1 MKKSFFLL
9 FLIWQ
14 SITLAQVV
22 SVIESTEKYL
32 IVNVDFSGCYTVKD
46 TTINGSLFQIIKGKE
61 NTIRLTGEPWLPVYN
76 LNLGILPEASP
87 KVALINSNV
96 EKIQNVFIVPYP
108 EEDTVLNLYA
118 PPQFNIEIYNKDL
131 YYPVVEYNKPIINS
145 FRYCN
150 IATVG
155 INPYQFNPVKREL
168 HFNKKITLRIDYNS
182 SLTQQ
187 AIQSVDD
194 NFTKKYLK
202 SNTINYPVAQKW
214 IGTSPSLKKIN
225 AASDTSWF
233 DPNKTY
239 YKIFVSKKDIYRI
252 SYDYLND
259 NNIYPG
265 TSISKNN
272 IELYSDSGM
281 IPIEITDTDKDG
293 YFNSGDF
300 IQFVGYPP
308 EPSPYT
314 HLNLYNYSNVY
325 WLSFEAKDEGLKYHY
340 QDGYPTTYDTTVY
353 SSLHTI
359 HYERDTIYERLGYAP
374 DDKRDYWFWGKVS
387 GNNGSFSDVF
397 SYPFPTPKGLSVDTK
412 ELTLRVNMHGMTKND
427 NFNLDHKVEILFT
440 GQPIDTFYWDGQDI
454 GEFEAKIN
462 LNKIGLWDVNYLQAV
477 SKGIN
482 PGSITLPTSDEVRFN
497 WFEIEYLREH
507 RVDTNYFNFIS
518 SPNLTGKLRFDVYR
532 WKANNMK
539 VFVPEKNK
547 IIINPWVT
555 NDPYEEVLFADSISE
570 QTEYFCAANNYF
582 SIPDSIIP
590 AMKSNLHDITNRADY
605 IIITHPNFRQAA
617 ERLAE
622 YRSKN
627 LEDFTSPTVKIVDIN
642 EIYNEFSAGL
652 NDPFALQKFL
662 KYAFD
667 NWQKPAPS
675 YVVLF
680 GDMSW
685 DYRKIF
691 PDSRP
696 NFIPSI
702 PYHSIKYGQAVSDNM
717 IACIIGDDALP
728 DLAIGRLS
736 AETIDEANALVD
748 KIIAYPA
755 DDAKP
760 WKENVLL
767 IGAGES
773 LNDENVFH
781 FNDESVYLENA
792 FLKPNGFPATK
803 VFRYPS
809 DEYQEFFGERP
820 EVRQAFNSGCVVA
833 NFYGHGGGYQ
843 WDFVFLNDDIYLL
856 QNGNKLPLILSI
868 TCYTAHFD
876 NQNVFGEQFSK
887 VPGKGCI
894 GFIGSTGLTTWQ
906 PGVDLNIKFFNQL
919 FRVGVQEVGPAFM
932 FAKNSYGMVSGY
944 TRDMVCLANYL
955 GDPALKLALPDKPDF
970 TIASSSITINPDY
983 PVLEDTVTI
992 KLNIE
997 NFGKAFLGD
1006 TVTVRVSA
1014 VYTDTNYVIGTVRLE
1029 NFGQKDSVFISWI
1042 PKKAGLVT
1050 LKADI
1055 NTIDKIDEIDES
1067 DNIAENSF
1075 TVFSINEP
1083 NVIRPIN
1090 GLSSNTGIIKFQF
1103 ADIGYYIS
1111 KSFNYFIEIDTSLS
1125 FSNPVIKTS
1134 ALESNEGIVE
1144 WSSPELSKGVYFWR
1158 ARMLDG
1164 QQYSKWTAIQTFSVT
1179 ETIKSGGYFAS
1190 EKQLQLFQLNNVLYS
1205 DSTKSLL
1212 LNTALLPP
1220 KPSRQKF
1227 LENIALKVPDSIKG
1241 LSAITTDGNYIYIG
1255 HMAYYGG
1262 QTKIYKIGTGFRG
1275 TEKGKVYGTI
1285 SNYPVSI
1292 WHQIFFYP
1300 DGNIYIPYGSAHH
1313 LLKMDTATGDT
1324 SIIEIEDGLLNA
1336 TNSKVQDGAFFITT
1350 DGNLVYNL
1358 AYIDSLGNRKY
1369 TIRVFD
1375 PKQNWKKIRDIQAS
1389 GESYLGFTSFF
1400 ATKDYIYPYE
1410 NNIDGLIRK
1419 IAVSDGEFIDEWL
1432 SNSPYQGYYAWCYDY
1447 FNDLVYASVFRTGM
1461 QPKISKF
1468 AGHYKQSTGSITTQ
1482 EVGPVSE
1489 WKNISYAID
1498 SKGSTGKWTNNL
1510 QVYNSTTKL
1519 WDTIRT
1525 DIPANFVVDTL
1536 DAVKFPKLRMHFS
1549 FTDSSF
1555 GSAEPIKLKEFGVEY
1570 TDLPEISLFNK
1581 DLEFTPDSIMQ
1592 GFPITMKF
1600 KIKNYGYNKAENLK
1614 INFYMD
1620 NADSAFYKK
1629 TINLQPDSTEDIS
1642 YTFSTNNIVLKH
1654 KVKVSAVLQKA
1665 ERFTFNNLAYNNF
1678 YITRD
1683 SINPVFS
1690 IQFDGIE
1697 ILDGDIVSSRPQIS
1711 MTLKD
1716 NSPLPLS
1723 DTSRFFIF
1731 LDSETIGFKKDSIK
1745 FSYTEY
1751 PNSQANL
1758 EWNPTLSNGTHILEV
1773 LAKDASG
1780 NFFDSVAYST
1790 SFLVSDKDDLYDVYN
1805 YPNPFKDDTYFTFN
1819 LTGEQLPDRFSIKI
1833 FTVTG
1838 RLIKEIEVDNS
1849 KLQFGFNK
1857 VYWDG
1862 KDEDGST
1869 LANGVYFYKII
1880 CQNKN
1885 FLKTIIQKLA
1895 KVK

>member
-1 MKKSFFLL
+1 MKKAYFLL
-9 FLIWQ
+9 LLILQ
-14 SITLAQVV
+14 SITFAQVV
-22 SVIESTEKYL
+22 SVIESTEKYI
-32 IVNVDFSGCYTVKD
+32 IVNIDFSGCYTIKD
-46 TTINGSLFQIIKGKE
+46 TTFNGTVFQLIKEKE
-61 NTIRLTGEPWLPVYN
+61 STIRLTGEPWLPAYN
-76 LNLGILPEASP
+76 VNLGILPEALP
-87 KVALINSNV
+87 KIIMLNTDV
-96 EKIQNVFIVPYP
+96 ERIRNVFVIPYP
-108 EEDTVLNLYA
+108 EEDTVLNLNA
-118 PPQFNIEIYNKDL
+118 QPKFNKEIYNKDL
-131 YYPVVEYNKPIINS
+131 FYPVEVITKPVINS

-150 IATVG
+150 IAGVSV
-155 INPYQFNPVKREL
+155 NPYQFNPVKREL
-168 HFNKKITLRIDYNS
+168 LFNKKITFRIEYNS

-187 AIQSVDD
+187 AIRSVDD
-194 NFTKKYLK
+194 NLTKKYLK
-202 SNTINYPVAQKW
+202 LNTINYTVAQKW
-214 IGTSPSLKKIN
+214 IGTSPSLKKVSI
-225 AASDTSWF
+225 ASDSVWF
-233 DPNKTY
+233 DPNKNY
-239 YKIFVSKKDIYRI
+239 YKIFVTKKDVYRI
-252 SYDYLND
+252 TYDYLVD
-259 NNIYPG
+259 NNVYLGQNIN
-265 TSISKNN
+265 KNS
-272 IELYSDSGM
+272 IELYSDSGLV
-281 IPIEITDTDKDG
+281 PIEITDTDKDG
-293 YFNSGDF
+293 YFNAGDF
-300 IQFVGYPP
+300 IQFVGFPP
-308 EPSPYT
+308 KPSPYT

-325 WLSFEAKDEGLKYHY
+325 WLSFEANGAGLKYNY
-340 QDGYPTTYDTTVY
+340 EDGYPTVYDSTVY
-353 SSLHTI
+353 SSLHTV

-374 DDKRDYWFWGKVS
+374 DYKRDYWFWAKVS

-397 SYPFPTPKGLSVDTK
+397 SYPFPIPRGLNVDTK

-427 NFNLDHKVEILFT
+427 NFNLDHKIEILFT

-454 GEFEAKIN
+454 GEFEAKVD
-462 LNKIGLWDVNYLQAV
+462 LKKIGLWDVNFLQAV

-507 RVDTNYFNFIS
+507 RVDSNYFNFIS
-518 SPNLTGKLRFDVYR
+518 SPNLTGRLRFDVYR

-539 VFVPEKNK
+539 IFVPAENK

-555 NDPYEEVLFADSISE
+555 NDPYEEVLFADSIARR
-570 QTEYFCAANNYF
+570 TEYFCVANNYF
-582 SIPDSIIP
+582 SIPDSILP
-590 AMKSNLHDITNRADY
+590 AGKSNLHDLSNKADY

-622 YRSKN
+622 YRSKK
-627 LEDFTSPTVKIVDIN
+627 LEDFISPSVRIVDIN
-642 EIYNEFSAGL
+642 EIYNEFSGGL
-652 NDPFALQKFL
+652 TDPYAIQKFI
-662 KYAFD
+662 KYTFD

-675 YVVLF
+675 YVVLI

-685 DYRKIF
+685 DYRKIL

-717 IACIIGDDALP
+717 LVCINGDDALP

-736 AETIDEANALVD
+736 AETPDEANVLVD

-755 DDAKP
+755 DDTKS

-773 LNDENVFH
+773 LNDENTFH

-792 FLKPNGFPATK
+792 FLKSNGFPTVK

-809 DEYQEFFGERP
+809 SEYQKYFGERP
-820 EVRQAFNSGCVVA
+820 EVRKAFNDGCVVA

-856 QNGNKLPLILSI
+856 QNGNKLPLVLSI

-944 TRDMVCLANYL
+944 TKDMVCLANYL

-970 TIASSSITINPDY
+970 TISSSSITINPDY
-983 PVLEDTVTI
+983 PVIDDTVTI

-997 NFGKAFLGD
+997 NFGKVFLND
-1006 TVTVRVSA
+1006 TVTVQLSA
-1014 VYTDTNYVIGTVRLE
+1014 IYSDTNYVVGSVRLSS
-1029 NFGQKDSVFISWI
+1029 FGQKDSVFIPWI

-1050 LKADI
+1050 LKAEV
-1055 NTIDKIDEIDES
+1055 NTINKIDEVDES
-1067 DNIAENSF
+1067 DNTAENSF

-1090 GLSSNTGIIKFQF
+1090 GFNTDSGTIKFQF

-1111 KSFNYFIEIDTSLS
+1111 KSLNYFIEIDTS
-1125 FSNPVIKTS
+1125 FTFTHPVIKTA
-1134 ALESNEGIVE
+1134 ALLSSDGIVE
-1144 WSSPELSKGVYFWR
+1144 WATPELSKGVYFWR

-1164 QQYSKWTAIQTFSVT
+1164 QQYSKWTAVQTFSVA
-1179 ETIKSGGYFAS
+1179 EAPLSGYNVS
-1190 EKQLQLFQLNNVLYS
+1190 EKQLQLFQLSNVLYS

-1212 LNTALLPP
+1212 LNTSLLPP

-1227 LENIALKVPDSIKG
+1227 LENIAIKVPDSIKG

-1262 QTKIYKIGTGFRG
+1262 PTKIYKIGTGLRG

-1285 SNYPVSI
+1285 SNHSVNI

-1313 LLKMDTATGDT
+1313 LVRMNTENGDT
-1324 SIIEIEDGLLNA
+1324 SIIKIEDGLLNA
-1336 TNSKVQDGAFFITT
+1336 TNSKVQDGAFFLAT

-1358 AYIDSLGNRKY
+1358 AYVDSFGNRKY
-1369 TIRVFD
+1369 TIRIFD
-1375 PKQNWKKIRDIQAS
+1375 PKQNWKKIRDVQAS
-1389 GESYLGFTSFF
+1389 GESYSGFTSFF

-1419 IAVSDGEFIDEWL
+1419 IAISDGEFIDEWL

-1482 EVGPVSE
+1482 EVGPASE
-1489 WKNISYAID
+1489 WTSISYTID
-1498 SKGSTGKWTNNL
+1498 SKGSTGKWSNNL
-1510 QVYNSTTKL
+1510 QAYNSNTKL
-1519 WDTIRT
+1519 WDTIKT
-1525 DIPANFVVDTL
+1525 GIPATLSIDTL
-1536 DAVKFPKLRMHFS
+1536 NAVKYPKLKMNFN

-1570 TDLPEISLFNK
+1570 KDLPEISMFNK
-1581 DLEFTPDSIMQ
+1581 DLEFAPDSILQ

-1600 KIKNYGYNKAENLK
+1600 KLKNYGYNKAKNLK
-1614 INFYMD
+1614 LQFYLD
-1620 NADSAFYKK
+1620 NADSVFFMQ
-1629 TINLQPDSTEDIS
+1629 TINLKPDSTAQFS
-1642 YTFSTNNIVLKH
+1642 YTFPTNNIVLNH
-1654 KVKVSAVLQKA
+1654 KVKVSAVLPDA
-1665 ERFTFNNLAYNNF
+1665 ERFTFNNIASNSF

-1697 ILDGDIVSSRPQIS
+1697 ILDGDIVSSKPAIS

-1716 NSPLPLS
+1716 NSPLPLN

-1731 LDSETIGFKKDSIK
+1731 LDSETIGFTKDSIK

-1758 EWNPTLSNGTHILEV
+1758 LWHPTLSNGTHILEV

-1780 NFFDSVAYST
+1780 NFFDTVAYST
-1790 SFLVSDKDDLYDVYN
+1790 SFLVSDKNDLYDVYN

-1819 LTGEQLPDRFSIKI
+1819 LTGEQLPDRFIIKI
-1833 FTVTG
+1833 FTVAG
-1838 RLIKEIEVDNS
+1838 RLIKEIEVNNS

-1857 VYWDG
+1857 VFWDG
-1862 KDEDGST
+1862 KDEDGNT

-1895 KVK
+1895 KIK